1 MRNIENARMLVHFSV
16 IQANLVGAP
25 KCKALT
31 GRGSSTAENNSTS
44 SSSSTS
50 GVTGNTADLQTGV
63 TTRNIQGVCA

>member
-25 KCKALT
+25 KGKALT
-31 GRGSSTAENNSTS
+31 GGGSSTAEDNSTS

-50 GVTGNTADLQTGV
+50 A
-63 TTRNIQGVCA
+63 

>member
-1 MRNIENARMLVHFSV
+1 MLVHFSV

-25 KCKALT
+25 KGKALN
-31 GRGSSTAENNSTS
+31 GRGSSTAGDNSTS

-50 GVTGNTADLQTGV
+50 GVTRNTADLQTGV